1 MKKQKGRVEAE
12 GTSLR
17 FPLYKH
23 MKMQISHLNLDFVL
37 LLLIRK
43 WPYWR
48 IISWFSRRANRNH
61 DCESFRTFND
71 DENLKLQRTFENLFG
86 HMLTSNWHFKLP
98 SILPEI
104 FKADRLQMIVVAKK
118 YICYNCSSVGCLKC
132 VQFHNWF
139 RLH

>member
-61 DCESFRTFND
+61 DRESFRTFNED
-71 DENLKLQRTFENLFG
+71 NENLKSQRTFENLFG

-98 SILPEI
+98 SIPPEI
-104 FKADRLQMIVVAKK
+104 
-118 YICYNCSSVGCLKC
+118 CSAPALSLAQVTSKP
-132 VQFHNWF
+132 FS
-139 RLH
+139 